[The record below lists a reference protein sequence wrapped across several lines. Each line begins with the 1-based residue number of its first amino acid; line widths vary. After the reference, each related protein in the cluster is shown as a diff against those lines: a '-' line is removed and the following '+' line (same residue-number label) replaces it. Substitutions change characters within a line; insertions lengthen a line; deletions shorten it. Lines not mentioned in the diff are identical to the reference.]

1 MLSKVCYFHPAARS
15 SVFGL
20 HTDAVVRQQWLKF
33 MFDYVPENFNRNSSL
48 CCAFYGR
55 QLPESPRIQCRI
67 QQETVTK
74 T

>member
-1 MLSKVCYFHPAARS
+1 MPLKVCYFHPAVRS

-20 HTDAVVRQQWLKF
+20 PTDAVVHQQWLKF
-33 MFDYVPENFNRNSSL
+33 MIDYVHENYNHNLAL
-48 CCAFYGR
+48 CAAHFTKGCF
-55 QLPESPRIQCRI
+55 RIQCRI